1 MIRAAGARQNVS
13 TKVFSSVAKMLKQ
26 VRVRAATHHKIV
38 LDQKPV
44 FVPSILTPS
53 GFRTGHVRVR
63 SGSVAHEK

>member
-1 MIRAAGARQNVS
+1 MIRAVDARRNVS
-13 TKVFSSVAKMLKQ
+13 TKVFSSVAKMLKP
-26 VRVRAATHHKIV
+26 VRVLVVTLRKIV

-63 SGSVAHEK
+63 SGSVAHER